1 MVNGVQPARHEN
13 GLPTKGD
20 TDRFGDIIHLTNH
33 GNSTNGAREKSE
45 TSMASEPILAFE
57 SEDSFMKKAGPMK
70 PQHVAGTAQ
79 TALYR
84 TGETTT
90 QTCSNTLDLTLT
102 LNREWKKGRIIKK
115 TTCFKISNRIC
126 KHMKL
131 KTDSKTQSQRNKNS
145 CNMPSSLIS

>member
-13 GLPTKGD
+13 GLPAKGD
-20 TDRFGDIIHLTNH
+20 TDHFGDIIHLTNH
-33 GNSTNGAREKSE
+33 GNTTNGAREKSE
-45 TSMASEPILAFE
+45 NSMASEPILAFE

-70 PQHVAGTAQ
+70 PQHVAGTVHE
-79 TALYR
+79 R
-84 TGETTT
+84 DH
-90 QTCSNTLDLTLT
+90 NTNMFKHFRLDINTECIYKESKRKEGLL
-102 LNREWKKGRIIKK
+102 KK
-115 TTCFKISNRIC
+115 TTSFRISNRVC